1 MDTSSASMATLVV
14 SHDKSAYLN
23 MFLRVEYFHLK
34 VAVWSGVNIAG
45 TRLRE
50 VAPEAG
56 GENDPS
62 NWEDLHKQV
71 INRFCCLVILSRLS
85 YIPLQPSSVLHAVRT
100 K

>member
-1 MDTSSASMATLVV
+1 M
-14 SHDKSAYLN
+14 
-23 MFLRVEYFHLK
+23 
-34 VAVWSGVNIAG
+34 AVWSGVNIAG

-71 INRFCCLVILSRLS
+71 INRFYRLVILSRWS
-85 YIPLQPSSVLHAVRT
+85 HISLQPSSVLYAVRT